1 MFKDL
6 GIKGRV
12 LLLTLLPTSLLAMV
26 LGGYFTWVQLSDMRA
41 QLIER
46 GQLIAEQLAPL
57 AATALARK
65 DTAVLNRIANEALD
79 QPDVRAVTFL
89 DARQERLAHAGP
101 SMLTVAPAGDAS
113 HLSMST
119 ELDTTHFLLP
129 VLGRHHS
136 LSGATEPDDER
147 VLGWVELELS
157 HHGTL
162 LRGYRSL
169 FTSLLLIA
177 AGLGVT
183 ALLALRMSRAINAP
197 LELISQ
203 GVAQLKEGRMETRL
217 PPMGSNELDELASGI
232 NRMAET
238 LQSAQEE
245 MQHNID
251 QATEDVRQN
260 LETIEIQN
268 IELDLARKEALE
280 ASRIKSEFLANMS
293 HEIRTPLNGI
303 LGFTNL
309 LQKSELSPRQQDY
322 LTTIQKSAESL
333 LGIINEILDFSKIEA
348 GKLVLENLPF
358 NLRDLI
364 QDALT
369 MLAPAAHEKQLELVS
384 LVYRDTP
391 IQLQGD
397 PQRLKQILTNLVGN
411 AIKFTQGGTVAV
423 RAMLEDES
431 DDRAQLR
438 ISVQDTGIGLS
449 EEDQQALFKAFSQ
462 ADNSL
467 SRQAGGTG
475 LGLVIS
481 KRLIEQMGGEI
492 GVDSTPGEGAEFW
505 ISLSLPKSR
514 DDNEEPGASW
524 AAGQRVALLEPQE
537 LTRRSLHHQLT
548 DFGLEVSEFADL
560 DSLQES
566 LRNPP
571 PGQLP
576 ISLAVLGVSA
586 AIHPPEELSQS
597 FWEFERLGCKTLVLC
612 PTTEQAQYHATL
624 PDEQVEAKPAC
635 TRKLQRKLQ
644 ELLQVRPTRS
654 DKPHAMVSG
663 RPPRLLCVDDNPANL
678 LLVQTLLS
686 DLGAQVTAVDSGYAA
701 LEVVQRERFDLVFM
715 DVQMPGMDG
724 RQATEAIRRW
734 EAEREVSPVPV
745 IALTA
750 HALSNEKRALLQAG
764 MDDYL
769 TKPIDE
775 QQLAQVV
782 LKWTGLSLG
791 QSLASMSRA
800 PQLGQL
806 SVLDPEE
813 GLRLA
818 AGKAD
823 LAADMLAM
831 LLASERYPLYLPL
844 TVRSLARSLGI
855 QPTPTQRELLQQQSD
870 LHYPLRPL
878 EISAPANPL
887 NIVWIVAESLR
898 GDMLDPRYM
907 PRLWDFSNRAIR
919 LDNHYSSGNLTQ
931 MGVFG
936 MFYGLHGGY
945 WDAVL
950 KAGQPPVLME
960 VLRQQNYQ
968 FRINAAQRFSY
979 PPFDRSVFVNLRP
992 QDLHVLDSP
1001 EPAWQRDARN
1011 TDDLLRFVDRRL
1023 PDRPFFACLF
1033 LESSHANYSFRD
1045 ETAKIR
1051 PYLVNFNYLTTD
1063 FQAQMPLIKNRY
1075 LNAVREV
1082 DTQIGRLLQHLE
1094 NQHLLENTAV
1104 VVLGDHGEEFME
1116 RSRWGHNTEFNRYQT
1131 GTVAVLSIPGQAP
1144 RAVRSITSHIDL
1156 PATLL
1161 PLLGVRNP
1169 PRDYSLGQDLL
1180 AADYH
1185 RDYAVSADTTRIAYL
1200 GEGFKVS
1207 FPLRGADRHH
1217 GPVSDGDDR
1226 PLDVEQQ
1233 EAIRGPLRAARLE
1246 LLQDLG
1252 RFSAL
1257 PVGEEPSPRSL
1268 ATSLTP

>member
-1 MFKDL
+1 
-6 GIKGRV
+6 
-12 LLLTLLPTSLLAMV
+12 MV

-203 GVAQLKEGRMETRL
+203 GVAQLEEGRMETRL

-806 SVLDPEE
+806 SVLDPRKGCAWPPARPTSPPTCWRCCWPRWRRTARRFARPATTTTAPLCSRGPPAAWRHPLLWRAAVAR
-813 GLRLA
+813 GLPDQRNPAQAERSGGGRGPGRAGQGHRGPGRHCLGHHPPALHQPRLQRTLTMRILFFSSQAYDSESFQASNHRHGFELHFQQAHLQADTAVLAQGFEVVCAFVNDDLSRPVLERLA
-818 AGKAD
+818 AGGTRLVALRSAGYNHVD
-823 LAADMLAM
+823 LAAAEALGLPVVHVPAYSPHAVAEHAVGLILTLNRRLHRAYNRTREGDFSLHGLTGFDLHGKRVGVIGTGQIGETFARIMAGFGCELLAYDPYPNPRIQALGGRYLALDALLAESDIVSLHCPLTADTRHLIDAQRLATMKPGAM
-831 LLASERYPLYLPL
+831 LINTGRGALVNAAALIEALKSGQLGYLGLDVYEEEADIFFEDRSDQPLQDD
-844 TVRSLARSLGI
+844 VLAR
-855 QPTPTQRELLQQQSD
+855 LL
-870 LHYPLRPL
+870 
-878 EISAPANPL
+878 
-887 NIVWIVAESLR
+887 
-898 GDMLDPRYM
+898 
-907 PRLWDFSNRAIR
+907 
-919 LDNHYSSGNLTQ
+919 
-931 MGVFG
+931 
-936 MFYGLHGGY
+936 
-945 WDAVL
+945 
-950 KAGQPPVLME
+950 
-960 VLRQQNYQ
+960 
-968 FRINAAQRFSY
+968 
-979 PPFDRSVFVNLRP
+979 
-992 QDLHVLDSP
+992 
-1001 EPAWQRDARN
+1001 
-1011 TDDLLRFVDRRL
+1011 
-1023 PDRPFFACLF
+1023 
-1033 LESSHANYSFRD
+1033 SF
-1045 ETAKIR
+1045 
-1051 PYLVNFNYLTTD
+1051 PN
-1063 FQAQMPLIKNRY
+1063 
-1075 LNAVREV
+1075 
-1082 DTQIGRLLQHLE
+1082 
-1094 NQHLLENTAV
+1094 V
-1104 VVLGDHGEEFME
+1104 VVTAH
-1116 RSRWGHNTEFNRYQT
+1116 
-1131 GTVAVLSIPGQAP
+1131 QAFLT
-1144 RAVRSITSHIDL
+1144 REA
-1156 PATLL
+1156 
-1161 PLLGVRNP
+1161 
-1169 PRDYSLGQDLL
+1169 L
-1180 AADYH
+1180 AAI
-1185 RDYAVSADTTRIAYL
+1185 ADTTLDNIA
-1200 GEGFKVS
+1200 
-1207 FPLRGADRHH
+1207 AWQ
-1217 GPVSDGDDR
+1217 DGTPR
-1226 PLDVEQQ
+1226 NRV
-1233 EAIRGPLRAARLE
+1233 RA
-1246 LLQDLG
+1246 
-1252 RFSAL
+1252 
-1257 PVGEEPSPRSL
+1257 
-1268 ATSLTP
+1268 

>member
-1 MFKDL
+1 
-6 GIKGRV
+6 
-12 LLLTLLPTSLLAMV
+12 
-26 LGGYFTWVQLSDMRA
+26 
-41 QLIER
+41 
-46 GQLIAEQLAPL
+46 
-57 AATALARK
+57 
-65 DTAVLNRIANEALD
+65 
-79 QPDVRAVTFL
+79 
-89 DARQERLAHAGP
+89 
-101 SMLTVAPAGDAS
+101 
-113 HLSMST
+113 
-119 ELDTTHFLLP
+119 
-129 VLGRHHS
+129 
-136 LSGATEPDDER
+136 
-147 VLGWVELELS
+147 
-157 HHGTL
+157 
-162 LRGYRSL
+162 
-169 FTSLLLIA
+169 
-177 AGLGVT
+177 
-183 ALLALRMSRAINAP
+183 
-197 LELISQ
+197 
-203 GVAQLKEGRMETRL
+203 
-217 PPMGSNELDELASGI
+217 
-232 NRMAET
+232 
-238 LQSAQEE
+238 
-245 MQHNID
+245 
-251 QATEDVRQN
+251 
-260 LETIEIQN
+260 
-268 IELDLARKEALE
+268 
-280 ASRIKSEFLANMS
+280 
-293 HEIRTPLNGI
+293 
-303 LGFTNL
+303 
-309 LQKSELSPRQQDY
+309 
-322 LTTIQKSAESL
+322 
-333 LGIINEILDFSKIEA
+333 
-348 GKLVLENLPF
+348 
-358 NLRDLI
+358 
-364 QDALT
+364 

-571 PGQLP
+571 PDQLP

-831 LLASERYPLYLPL
+831 LLAS
-844 TVRSLARSLGI
+844 
-855 QPTPTQRELLQQQSD
+855 
-870 LHYPLRPL
+870 
-878 EISAPANPL
+878 
-887 NIVWIVAESLR
+887 
-898 GDMLDPRYM
+898 
-907 PRLWDFSNRAIR
+907 
-919 LDNHYSSGNLTQ
+919 
-931 MGVFG
+931 
-936 MFYGLHGGY
+936 
-945 WDAVL
+945 
-950 KAGQPPVLME
+950 
-960 VLRQQNYQ
+960 
-968 FRINAAQRFSY
+968 
-979 PPFDRSVFVNLRP
+979 
-992 QDLHVLDSP
+992 
-1001 EPAWQRDARN
+1001 
-1011 TDDLLRFVDRRL
+1011 
-1023 PDRPFFACLF
+1023 
-1033 LESSHANYSFRD
+1033 
-1045 ETAKIR
+1045 
-1051 PYLVNFNYLTTD
+1051 
-1063 FQAQMPLIKNRY
+1063 
-1075 LNAVREV
+1075 
-1082 DTQIGRLLQHLE
+1082 
-1094 NQHLLENTAV
+1094 
-1104 VVLGDHGEEFME
+1104 
-1116 RSRWGHNTEFNRYQT
+1116 
-1131 GTVAVLSIPGQAP
+1131 
-1144 RAVRSITSHIDL
+1144 
-1156 PATLL
+1156 
-1161 PLLGVRNP
+1161 
-1169 PRDYSLGQDLL
+1169 L
-1180 AADYH
+1180 AADRQAIRQA
-1185 RDYAVSADTTRIAYL
+1185 RDN
-1200 GEGFKVS
+1200 
-1207 FPLRGADRHH
+1207 
-1217 GPVSDGDDR
+1217 DDR
-1226 PLDVEQQ
+1226 TALLERVHRLHGATRYCGVPQ
-1233 EAIRGPLRAARLE
+1233 LRAACQTSETLLKQNDPAAAAALDE
-1246 LLQDLG
+1246 LDKAIEALADTA
-1252 RFSAL
+1252 SATTHL
-1257 PVGEEPSPRSL
+1257 SS
-1268 ATSLTP
+1268 TSLDSSEL